1 LPGSVAYDE
10 NLGIILV
17 VNTGRVSADE
27 FKKRT
32 LETIEQAIEHRTNR
46 ILIDNSRLELAVS
59 TNQVFQMPEF
69 YENTNAYRGSLWA
82 IIQPP
87 EGPVLKELKF
97 YETVC
102 RNRGWLVKLF
112 DDRQAAIGWL
122 MTNSTEPPPEKAAV

>member
-1 LPGSVAYDE
+1 MPGSVAYDE
-10 NLGIILV
+10 QLGIVLV

-32 LETIEQAIEHRTNR
+32 LETIEQALEHRTNR
-46 ILIDNSRLELAVS
+46 ILIDNSKLELAVS
-59 TNQVFQMPEF
+59 TNQIFQMPEF

-82 IIQPP
+82 MLQPP

-112 DDRQAAIGWL
+112 DDSQAALDWL
-122 MTNSTEPPPEKAAV
+122 FTDPADRPPEEATG